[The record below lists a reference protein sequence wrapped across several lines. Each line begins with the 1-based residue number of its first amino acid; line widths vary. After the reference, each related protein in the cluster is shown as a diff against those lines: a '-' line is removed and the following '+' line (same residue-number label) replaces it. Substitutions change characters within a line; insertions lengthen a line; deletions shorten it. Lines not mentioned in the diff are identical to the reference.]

1 MRKNSF
7 PDTENP
13 LFPLPAENR
22 VPHKT
27 AYCGILAQIS
37 QSGRT
42 AVLAR
47 RQGLKFAPQFVASR
61 LVALK
66 FRAFTG

>member
-13 LFPLPAENR
+13 LFPLPTENK

-27 AYCGILAQIS
+27 AYCGISAQIS